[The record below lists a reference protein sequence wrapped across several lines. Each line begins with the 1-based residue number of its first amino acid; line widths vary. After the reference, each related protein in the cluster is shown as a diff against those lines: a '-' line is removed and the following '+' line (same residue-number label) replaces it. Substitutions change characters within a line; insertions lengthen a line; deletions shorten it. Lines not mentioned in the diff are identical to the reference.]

1 MNDDGEFSD
10 IWKTRLKDEIFPLR
24 AKKNYLKR
32 YSYNWQLITSE
43 RRLVLIKAFLSLRES
58 TGFRD
63 DDFRQYTILSYFTL
77 F

>member
-1 MNDDGEFSD
+1 MTFGEQD
-10 IWKTRLKDEIFPLR
+10 LKMKFFPFT
-24 AKKNYLKR
+24 AKKIYIKR
-32 YSYNWQLITSE
+32 YSYNWQLITSD